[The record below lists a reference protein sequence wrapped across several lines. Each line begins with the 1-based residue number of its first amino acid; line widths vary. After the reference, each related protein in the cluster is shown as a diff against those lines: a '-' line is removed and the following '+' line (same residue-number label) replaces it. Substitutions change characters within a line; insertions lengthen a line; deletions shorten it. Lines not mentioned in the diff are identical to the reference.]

1 MGRRPLSC
9 TQYVRGEIL
18 MIKPNVAQ
26 SISAVACA
34 IIVATL
40 MAPLTPTVAI
50 ATTET
55 GTMLPD
61 AKADRLPLRTQGTA
75 CSDRGWPHYEQHC
88 IFDRSRPADE
98 VRTIRVINLR

>member
-1 MGRRPLSC
+1 
-9 TQYVRGEIL
+9 

-26 SISAVACA
+26 SVSAIACA
-34 IIVATL
+34 VIAAALIV
-40 MAPLTPTVAI
+40 APLTPTVAI
-50 ATTET
+50 AKAET
-55 GTMLPD
+55 STMLPD
-61 AKADRLPLRTQGTA
+61 AKGDRLALRTQGSA

>member
-1 MGRRPLSC
+1 
-9 TQYVRGEIL
+9 

-34 IIVATL
+34 IIAATL
-40 MAPLTPTVAI
+40 MLPLTPAVTLAQTEVG
-50 ATTET
+50 ATL
-55 GTMLPD
+55 LP
-61 AKADRLPLRTQGTA
+61 AKGDRLALRTQGTA

-98 VRTIRVINLR
+98 VRAVRVIDLR

>member
-1 MGRRPLSC
+1 
-9 TQYVRGEIL
+9 

-40 MAPLTPTVAI
+40 MAPISPTAAVAT
-50 ATTET
+50 AET
-55 GTMLPD
+55 ATMLPST
-61 AKADRLPLRTQGTA
+61 KGDRQPLRTQGTA

-88 IFDRSRPADE
+88 TFDRSRPADD